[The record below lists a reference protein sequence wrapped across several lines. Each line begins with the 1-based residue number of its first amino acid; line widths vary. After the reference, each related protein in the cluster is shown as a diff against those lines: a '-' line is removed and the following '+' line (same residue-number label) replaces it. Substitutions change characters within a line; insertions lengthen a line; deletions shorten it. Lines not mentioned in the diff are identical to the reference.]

1 MSLFPDDED
10 QDDVDF
16 DTPPDRAWIVK
27 LLFWCP
33 SQLSDEDMELFFR
46 RRDGRW
52 SGQTKA
58 ALQRH
63 NAKGLDLNQNWALV
77 EQTWTCPICKRSKN
91 EIFRLSTRGILLA
104 KLEEHHDHLRDYVR
118 KRAHDLYGE
127 KWLVDIPRGG
137 HHLADQLEHLVS
149 SFTPELVCSECNAA
163 DGKAKAHLKG
173 KVHTYFSFS
182 PSEIAQF
189 ITPKPNVP
197 HGIDL
202 QKVED
207 AWDQARPK
215 LEMRLKLIDD
225 TLSLIQSG
233 VLRHEL
239 GTPWFWVTQRQFA
252 PHTQLYQAFL
262 SETNRDERGRE
273 LSRMLDEFLAR
284 SVQKDSPV
292 IAPKTSSAAH
302 KVRVPSNAEYAA
314 YTDPVSARRWEATP
328 EIWSCPVCQR
338 SKRQIV
344 KWSKTGNKWSGGIR
358 EHLEP
363 IAETDETA
371 LWARRRLL
379 PGFRNAFVMRDFNNT
394 LICSGCQDVA
404 TQLKQRRRDI
414 PDQSLALDDIR
425 ECLVT
430 IEAHADHQVNW
441 EEAANRA
448 LSNAAVGSAWDA
460 YFKHCSMA
468 WEARQHYRQLVHYS
482 GYDENKALRTIA
494 EDIML
499 DAQIDD
505 TDEAL
510 SLAKWLLSDVERR
523 YSKSAAKA

>member
-1 MSLFPDDED
+1 M
-10 QDDVDF
+10 
-16 DTPPDRAWIVK
+16 A
-27 LLFWCP
+27 
-33 SQLSDEDMELFFR
+33 LFFR

-52 SGQTKA
+52 SEQTKT

-104 KLEEHHDHLRDYVR
+104 KLEEHHDHLRDFVR
-118 KRAHDLYGE
+118 KRARDLYGE
-127 KWLVDIPRGG
+127 KWLADVPRGG
-137 HHLADQLEHLVS
+137 HDLADQLEHLVS

-189 ITPKPNVP
+189 ITPKPNAP

-202 QKVED
+202 RKVED
-207 AWDQARPK
+207 AWDRARPK

-233 VLRHEL
+233 MLRQEH
-239 GTPWFWVTQRQFA
+239 GTPWFRVAQRQFD

-262 SETNRDERGRE
+262 SETNRDERERE
-273 LSRMLDEFLAR
+273 LSRMLNEFLAR

-292 IAPKTSSAAH
+292 IAPKTSSVAH
-302 KVRVPSNAEYAA
+302 KVRVPSDAEYAA

-338 SKRQIV
+338 SKRQLV
-344 KWSKTGNKWSGGIR
+344 RWSKTGNKWSGGVR

-363 IAETDETA
+363 IVETYETA

-379 PGFRNAFVMRDFNNT
+379 PGFRNAFVMRDSKKV

-414 PDQSLALDDIR
+414 PDQFLTITDIR
-425 ECLVT
+425 ECLIAV
-430 IEAHADHQVNW
+430 EAHTDHQVDW
-441 EEAANRA
+441 DETANRA
-448 LSNAAVGSAWDA
+448 LNNAAVGSAWDA
-460 YFKHCSMA
+460 YFKHRSMV
-468 WEARQHYRQLVHYS
+468 WHSGEQYKRLARYVASPREVVR
-482 GYDENKALRTIA
+482 G
-494 EDIML
+494 
-499 DAQIDD
+499 
-505 TDEAL
+505 
-510 SLAKWLLSDVERR
+510 
-523 YSKSAAKA
+523 